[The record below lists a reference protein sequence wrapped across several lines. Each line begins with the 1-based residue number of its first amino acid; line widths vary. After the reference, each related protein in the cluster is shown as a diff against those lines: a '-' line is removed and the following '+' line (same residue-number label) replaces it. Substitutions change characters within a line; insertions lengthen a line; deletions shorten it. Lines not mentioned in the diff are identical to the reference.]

1 MLKNMQKIND
11 FLSHAD
17 IAILKRDF
25 DVIFESA
32 MTDDDFDKAFD
43 KMVAIE
49 TDEVQN
55 NDTFENK
62 KLAVI
67 SGLITKM
74 TTSEKW

>member
-1 MLKNMQKIND
+1 MQKIND

>member
-1 MLKNMQKIND
+1 MQKINN

-25 DVIFESA
+25 DVIFEST

-43 KMVAIE
+43 KMVSIE
-49 TDEVQN
+49 TEEVQN
-55 NDTFENK
+55 NDTTENK